1 MQLFLNPKDKK
12 GGPIDMTV
20 GSEVKSCYSSIK
32 SAEATLNILANKTQ
46 DQQSKE
52 SFEQAQQLI
61 SEIKEDLQKQVMYLS
76 REEPQYK

>member
-1 MQLFLNPKDKK
+1 
-12 GGPIDMTV
+12 MTV
-20 GSEVKSCYSSIK
+20 GSEVKSCYASIK

-46 DQQSKE
+46 DQQTKE
-52 SFEQAQQLI
+52 TFEQVQKLI

>member
-1 MQLFLNPKDKK
+1 
-12 GGPIDMTV
+12 MTV

-32 SAEATLNILANKTQ
+32 SAEAALNILANKTQ